1 MSWFGRGGNTAN
13 TSSTNNAF
21 AGTGSSRWI
30 NMDTQQIKNFG
41 GELTGEN
48 DAFSKT
54 FGIELTRQQRIIG
67 FAACMFGG
75 FVISLLGTVLLVT
88 GSLAT
93 FVVLY
98 SVGVL
103 VSLTGTGFL
112 IGFMKQFK
120 QMFKPVRIAFTLVMI
135 VAFVMVWVSVF
146 AVGSTLL
153 AIIFVIVL

>member
-1 MSWFGRGGNTAN
+1 M
-13 TSSTNNAF
+13 
-21 AGTGSSRWI
+21 
-30 NMDTQQIKNFG
+30 
-41 GELTGEN
+41 L
-48 DAFSKT
+48 
-54 FGIELTRQQRIIG
+54 
-67 FAACMFGG
+67 GG

-88 GSLAT
+88 GSVAI

-120 QMFKPVRIAFTLVMI
+120 QMFKPVRITFTLVMI
-135 VAFVMVWVSVF
+135 VAFIMVWVSVF
-146 AVGSTLL
+146 AIDSTVL